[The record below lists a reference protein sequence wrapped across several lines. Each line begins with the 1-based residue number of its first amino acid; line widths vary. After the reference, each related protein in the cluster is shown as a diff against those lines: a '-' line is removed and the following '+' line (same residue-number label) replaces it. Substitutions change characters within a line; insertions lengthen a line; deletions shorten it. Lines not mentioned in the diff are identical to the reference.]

1 MTDIKWTDVLGP
13 LANTFA
19 PVLGGLIAGPAGA
32 AVGRV
37 LGSAIA
43 AKLGVEP
50 TPQAVSEAIQANQG
64 EAADIVRQ
72 LGLDPA
78 LVATL
83 GGVEAV
89 ELARDRIAADDRVS
103 AREQTINL
111 AKASSPIAWGAP
123 VVSGVVTVGF
133 LLLAV
138 LMVFKAVPDT
148 QAFNLIIG
156 AMIAAFTQVVSYW
169 LGSSVG
175 SRAKD
180 QTIRE
185 LSAESPPVP
194 VAPSHY
200 DHLRPPVGRLQ

>member
-1 MTDIKWTDVLGP
+1 MTMKWTDVLGP
-13 LANTFA
+13 LAQTFA

-37 LGSAIA
+37 LGGAIA
-43 AKLGVEP
+43 SGLGVEP
-50 TPQAVSEAIQANQG
+50 TPEAVSQAIQADQG
-64 EAADIVRQ
+64 KAADIMRG
-72 LGLDPA
+72 LGLDPG

-89 ELARDRIAADDRVS
+89 QLAQERIAAEDRAS
-103 AREQTINL
+103 ARSQTVEL

-123 VVSGVVTVGF
+123 LVSAVVTAGF

-138 LMVFKAVPDT
+138 LMVFRAVPDT

-156 AMIAAFTQVVSYW
+156 AMIAAFTQVVAYW
-169 LGSSVG
+169 LGSSAG
-175 SRAKD
+175 SKAKD

-185 LSAESPPVP
+185 LSADAPAPP
-194 VAPSHY
+194 APARRH
-200 DHLRPPVGRLQ
+200 DLRPPTGRLL

>member
-13 LANTFA
+13 LASSFA

-37 LGSAIA
+37 LGGAIA
-43 AKLGVEP
+43 SGLGVEP
-50 TPQAVSEAIQANQG
+50 TPDAVSQAIQADQG
-64 EAADIVRQ
+64 KAADIMRG
-72 LGLDPA
+72 LGLDPG

-89 ELARDRIAADDRVS
+89 QLAQERIAAEDRAS
-103 AREQTINL
+103 AREQTIEL
-111 AKASSPIAWGAP
+111 AKAASPIAWGAP
-123 VVSGVVTVGF
+123 IVSAVVTAGF
-133 LLLAV
+133 LLLAI
-138 LMVFKAVPDT
+138 LMLFRAVPDT

-156 AMIAAFTQVVSYW
+156 AMIAAFTQVVAYW

-180 QTIRE
+180 QMIRE
-185 LSAESPPVP
+185 LSADA
-194 VAPSHY
+194 APAAQPARKY
-200 DHLRPPVGRLQ
+200 DLRPPVGRLQ